1 MADLVAAPLEW
12 WCVGEGR
19 SAPVVA
25 KKAAEEKKLH
35 WASCFEGTISTKL
48 KSRCIVPYV
57 GLKFKV
63 GIENNFSYK
72 LNKNG
77 ETYLSP
83 FLLDFGEALN
93 TKTFGVSKEKNLQVC
108 VLRE

>member
-1 MADLVAAPLEW
+1 M
-12 WCVGEGR
+12 
-19 SAPVVA
+19 
-25 KKAAEEKKLH
+25 KLAH
-35 WASCFEGTISTKL
+35 TPKFNETSINQVLNHALIPFEGTISTKL
-48 KSRCIVPYV
+48 KTRCIVPYV

-83 FLLDFGEALN
+83 FLLDFL
-93 TKTFGVSKEKNLQVC
+93 EKL
-108 VLRE
+108 